1 MFRFQ
6 MKLLSWFFAFCFLL
20 FAFCFS
26 LFLFDTC
33 SYNTLIKMHDIF
45 HFLLSQN
52 HFVMEEI
59 VLDNA
64 PNDCI
69 SCVRYGKESDL
80 LLVSSWD
87 AVIVLGINL
96 RLVDYTL

>member
-1 MFRFQ
+1 
-6 MKLLSWFFAFCFLL
+6 
-20 FAFCFS
+20 
-26 LFLFDTC
+26 
-33 SYNTLIKMHDIF
+33 
-45 HFLLSQN
+45 
-52 HFVMEEI
+52 MEEI

-87 AVIVLGINL
+87 AVIVFGINL
-96 RLVDYTL
+96 RLVDFTL

>member
-1 MFRFQ
+1 MVI
-6 MKLLSWFFAFCFLL
+6 SIFAIFSRNHYLI
-20 FAFCFS
+20 FA
-26 LFLFDTC
+26 LTT
-33 SYNTLIKMHDIF
+33 YENKTRNTDHYP
-45 HFLLSQN
+45 LSQN

-87 AVIVLGINL
+87 AVIVFGINL
-96 RLVDYTL
+96 RLVDFTL

>member
-1 MFRFQ
+1 
-6 MKLLSWFFAFCFLL
+6 MKLLSWFFV
-20 FAFCFS
+20 FCFS
-26 LFLFDTC
+26 LFAFRFLLFLFGTC
-33 SYNTLIKMHDIF
+33 SYNTLINMHNIF